1 MIIAEG
7 LSARLLILQSVFS
20 IGGVWPQ
27 LLSCF
32 RNASKGVAC
41 AQTSVLFRNAIKSSC
56 LQKCVHLRKFVVPS
70 AVLAVSLL

>member
-1 MIIAEG
+1 MLMVNKNDDVIAEC

-20 IGGVWPQ
+20 VGGVWPQ

-41 AQTSVLFRNAIKSSC
+41 VQMFVPFRNAIKSSC
-56 LQKCVHLRKFVVPS
+56 LQKVCTLT
-70 AVLAVSLL
+70 